1 MDTPIARAERREEE
15 LRGQLKE
22 ARVAM
27 VQAHENW
34 ELAERE
40 KMSQARSYWL
50 EFQDASDRA
59 DGTEEACHGP
69 SATSQRGSAVLRVRP
84 GVRRFGAGRN
94 EVLRRA

>member
-50 EFQDASDRA
+50 EFQDASD
-59 DGTEEACHGP
+59 HW
-69 SATSQRGSAVLRVRP
+69 
-84 GVRRFGAGRN
+84 N
-94 EVLRRA
+94 EVAAQHRRARRYYERLTGQG